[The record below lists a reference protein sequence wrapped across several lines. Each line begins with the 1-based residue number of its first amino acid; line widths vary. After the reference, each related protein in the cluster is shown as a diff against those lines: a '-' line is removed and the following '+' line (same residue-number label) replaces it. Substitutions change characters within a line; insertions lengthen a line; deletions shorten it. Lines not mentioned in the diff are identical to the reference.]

1 MPKAMNEKFN
11 FNRFW
16 TYFKYD
22 LKQMWRNHSKAAIV
36 IGGSIAFLYVIWVLF
51 SLVFTQKWQ
60 APSIEVRFALLTIAF
75 TVLEFYQTRTY
86 GYLTEKKAGSSWLM
100 IPASRTEK
108 FVSMLLMT
116 LVVIPIFFFAVYFL
130 IDGVLSLVD
139 PTYGKAL
146 ITGFTGTYKEMIDG
160 LASLNGESPIMF
172 SPGAVF
178 FMGIFGF
185 FCNFLY
191 FLLCGICFKKNKIVG
206 AIAILFG
213 LSIVLSVLTGLIV
226 PHLAESFTDVNL
238 SDDQAARYLAGF
250 LNVVEVIICLLTVGL
265 GWGIWRRIK
274 TIQH

>member
-1 MPKAMNEKFN
+1 MNEKFN

-51 SLVFTQKWQ
+51 SLVFAQKWQ
-60 APSIEVRFALLTIAF
+60 TPSIEARFALLTIAF

-86 GYLTEKKAGSSWLM
+86 GYLTEKKAGSAWLM

-116 LVVIPIFFFAVYFL
+116 LIVIPIFFFAVYFC

-146 ITGFTGTYKEMIDG
+146 ITGAADTYKESIYA
-160 LASLNGESPIMF
+160 LASFSGESPITF
-172 SPGAVF
+172 TPGAIT

-206 AIAILFG
+206 AIGILFG
-213 LSIVLSVLTGLIV
+213 LSVVLSILTGLIV
-226 PHLAESFTDVNL
+226 PQFANSFTDVNL
-238 SDDQAARYLAGF
+238 SDDQAARLLVGF
-250 LNVVEVIICLLTVGL
+250 LNASEVLICLLAVGL
-265 GWGIWRRIK
+265 GWGVWRRIK

>member
-1 MPKAMNEKFN
+1 MHKAMNETFN
-11 FNRFW
+11 FKRFW

-36 IGGSIAFLYVIWVLF
+36 IGGSIAFLYVLWVLF

-60 APSIEVRFALLTIAF
+60 APPIEARFVLLVLAF

-139 PTYGKAL
+139 PTFGKAL
-146 ITGFTGTYKEMIDG
+146 ITGFTGTYREMIDG
-160 LASLNGESPIMF
+160 LASLNGESPITF
-172 SPGAVF
+172 TPGTVF
-178 FMGIFGF
+178 FMGIVGF

-226 PHLAESFTDVNL
+226 PQLAESFTNVDL
-238 SDDQAARYLAGF
+238 AEDEAAKLLAGF
-250 LNVVEVIICLLTVGL
+250 LNASEVLMCLLAAGL